1 MSAITPDSFI
11 KLVRFDV
18 TKEHQLTFSD
28 GVAQV
33 DFFLNTLQGE
43 VLNASTYQRKDF
55 KVRFNLEIDIIEKYN
70 YMIVQNAPYNYKY
83 YFYYITDMQYINDE
97 MTEITIKLDVFQTYQ
112 FDFIYKKCYVER
124 EHVNDDTV
132 GKHIVPEDIET
143 GDYIIDSQV
152 HWSKLND
159 KIFILQA
166 SKDTNGTIATG
177 TQLGEIFVNGC
188 LYACGNYTALQR
200 LVGEY
205 SSDPDLKIESII
217 NIYLIPWQYTN
228 LPDILVVNP
237 R

>member
-18 TKEHQLTFSD
+18 TKDHQLTFSD

-33 DFFLNTLQGE
+33 DFFLNVLQGE
-43 VLNASTYQRKDF
+43 VLNASSYQRKDY
-55 KVRFNLEIDIIEKYN
+55 KVRFNLGIDLIEQYN
-70 YMIVQNAPYNYKY
+70 YMVVRNMPYNYKY
-83 YFYYITDMQYINDE
+83 FFYYITDMEYINDE

-112 FDFIYKKCYVER
+112 FDFIYKKCYIER

-132 GKHIVPEDIET
+132 GKNIVPEDIET
-143 GDYIIDSQV
+143 GDYIINSQT

-159 KIFILQA
+159 KIFIVQV
-166 SKDTNGTIATG
+166 SKDLNGNVATA
-177 TQLGEIFVNGC
+177 TQLGEIVLKGG
-188 LYACGNYTALQR
+188 LYACGNYEAVNLLINTY
-200 LVGEY
+200 ET
-205 SSDPDLKIESII
+205 DPTLGIDSVI